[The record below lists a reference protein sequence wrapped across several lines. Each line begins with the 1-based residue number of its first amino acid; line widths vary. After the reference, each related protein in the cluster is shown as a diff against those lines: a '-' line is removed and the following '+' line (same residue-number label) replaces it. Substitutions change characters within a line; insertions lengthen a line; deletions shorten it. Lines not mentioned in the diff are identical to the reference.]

1 MVGIVLISHSQKAAE
16 GAVELA
22 SMMAPDAPLAAAGG
36 LEDGS
41 LGTSFEKIM
50 AAVEAVDQ
58 GDGVACIMDMG
69 SAVMTAEMV
78 VESLEDR
85 KIQLLDCPFVEGAVI
100 AAIEA
105 AGGTPLAAMQD
116 KVEASVGADFVSGY
130 IWRGQDL
137 GGVSIQP
144 TLSVSYK
151 GFSLSAWGTAGIE
164 KEDTKEIDLTLG
176 YATGGFSIS
185 VTDYWFNGGPG
196 YFHYGSHNTNHTFEA
211 QIGYD
216 FGPLALNWY
225 TNFAGTD
232 GVNNGG
238 NRAYSSY
245 ISATVP
251 FTLAGLEWTAEI
263 GATPWGT
270 DFYNYFEAPVCNGSN
285 GFTVCDISMG
295 AAKEIKITDSFSV
308 PAFAKVTVNPRTEGA
323 YFVFGLSF

>member
-1 MVGIVLISHSQKAAE
+1 MKKSFRKTTFLSALAI
-16 GAVELA
+16 AVPA
-22 SMMAPDAPLAAAGG
+22 MGMA
-36 LEDGS
+36 
-41 LGTSFEKIM
+41 
-50 AAVEAVDQ
+50 
-58 GDGVACIMDMG
+58 
-69 SAVMTAEMV
+69 
-78 VESLEDR
+78 
-85 KIQLLDCPFVEGAVI
+85 
-100 AAIEA
+100 
-105 AGGTPLAAMQD
+105 QD
-116 KVEASVGADFVSGY
+116 KVEASAGADLVSGY

-225 TNFAGTD
+225 TNFDGTD
-232 GVNNGG
+232 GVKNGG

-245 ISATVP
+245 I
-251 FTLAGLEWTAEI
+251 
-263 GATPWGT
+263 
-270 DFYNYFEAPVCNGSN
+270 
-285 GFTVCDISMG
+285 
-295 AAKEIKITDSFSV
+295 
-308 PAFAKVTVNPRTEGA
+308 
-323 YFVFGLSF
+323 